1 MARAAPAAS
10 RAVSIISFLTAHP
23 SRGFTISEF
32 VDHLG
37 MNIASAHA
45 TLAVLND
52 EGFII
57 RDPVHRTYILGPAL
71 AATGFAALEQ
81 HPAVNAA
88 IHQAEFL
95 AAELDSEIGV
105 SAVAG
110 RDVVFLARRGP
121 TQLATS
127 VGYPG
132 DRTPLLAPI
141 GAIFMA
147 WADEPTVTTWLE
159 RAAVTGP
166 VAEQYRRLLAEI
178 QAFGFSVPLQSIASP
193 AVSKAMKRVRDEPA
207 DDNAE
212 ERLTGVFQHG
222 DEMLLL
228 LQGLSMTDE
237 VTIQTVAAP
246 IFDPIGRVL
255 LSMSITGPDHPV
267 PVERVMHLGRRLLQS
282 ATAATREGRGRLPDR
297 HLTVRNPASKRSASP
312 KPRRRQPSRSTKA
325 S

>member
-1 MARAAPAAS
+1 
-10 RAVSIISFLTAHP
+10 
-23 SRGFTISEF
+23 
-32 VDHLG
+32 
-37 MNIASAHA
+37 
-45 TLAVLND
+45 
-52 EGFII
+52 
-57 RDPVHRTYILGPAL
+57 
-71 AATGFAALEQ
+71 
-81 HPAVNAA
+81 
-88 IHQAEFL
+88 
-95 AAELDSEIGV
+95 
-105 SAVAG
+105 
-110 RDVVFLARRGP
+110 
-121 TQLATS
+121 
-127 VGYPG
+127 
-132 DRTPLLAPI
+132 
-141 GAIFMA
+141 MA

-282 ATAATREGRGRLPDR
+282 ATAATL
-297 HLTVRNPASKRSASP
+297 
-312 KPRRRQPSRSTKA
+312 
-325 S
+325 